1 MPTWTE
7 EDMETKEEKTTNIK
21 KVTEAGRY
29 AVEVTYAID
38 KGLNRNGHAY
48 WAIGFSTIDDSSFV
62 CYDNLTLEGDM
73 PHIAFKKMSLLGVE
87 QDEEGSYN
95 INEAGE
101 LKGKRC
107 FVTVEKGEYDG
118 KEKLEPRPAK
128 GTFFGYEPFTPV
140 APKSAVDEN
149 EVDVPF

>member
-1 MPTWTE
+1 
-7 EDMETKEEKTTNIK
+7 
-21 KVTEAGRY
+21 
-29 AVEVTYAID
+29 
-38 KGLNRNGHAY
+38 
-48 WAIGFSTIDDSSFV
+48 
-62 CYDNLTLEGDM
+62 M

-87 QDEEGSYN
+87 QDEEGKYN
-95 INEAGE
+95 IEVVEE

-128 GTFFGYEPFTPV
+128 GTFFGYEPFTPLV
-140 APKSAVDEN
+140 PKSGDDEG

>member
-7 EDMETKEEKTTNIK
+7 EEMETKEEKTTDIK

-29 AVEVTYAID
+29 AVEVTFAKD
-38 KGLNRNGHAY
+38 KGLNVNGHHY
-48 WAIGFSTIDDSSFV
+48 WTIGLSMVDGNDFV
-62 CYDNLTLEGDM
+62 CFDNLTLEGDM

-87 QDEEGSYN
+87 QDEEGKYN
-95 INEAGE
+95 IEVVEE

-107 FVTVEKGEYDG
+107 FVTVEKGEYNG

-128 GTFFGYEPFTPV
+128 GTFFGYEPFTLLV
-140 APKSAVDEN
+140 PKSGDDEG